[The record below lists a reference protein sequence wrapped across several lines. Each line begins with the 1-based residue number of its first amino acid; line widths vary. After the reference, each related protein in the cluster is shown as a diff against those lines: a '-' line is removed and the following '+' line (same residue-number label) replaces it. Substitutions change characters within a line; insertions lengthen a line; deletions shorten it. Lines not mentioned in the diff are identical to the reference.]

1 MEWRGVEWSGVEWGG
16 WSTSRMSPPKVLVN
30 IPQIAQQRRGTP
42 ARMPFIVP
50 ITAKAPTP
58 KVSLHHT
65 HASSSLNPD
74 ESAHNLAEQQDDYH
88 IKLRETI
95 SVCQRRPLYGT
106 FTCTKVLQRVN
117 VSQSMSRGACV
128 HAGTRDGWRLVQQ
141 EERTPLLMV
150 AY

>member
-1 MEWRGVEWSGVEWGG
+1 MEWSGVEWSGVEWSGVEWSG
-16 WSTSRMSPPKVLVN
+16 WSTSRMSPPNVLVN

-74 ESAHNLAEQQDDYH
+74 QSAHNLAEEQDDYH

-95 SVCQRRPLYGT
+95 QRLPT
-106 FTCTKVLQRVN
+106 EAVVWN
-117 VSQSMSRGACV
+117 V
-128 HAGTRDGWRLVQQ
+128 HAHESTATRQRLSVN
-141 EERTPLLMV
+141 EPRRV
-150 AY
+150 RACRHA